1 MSYAAYDNNDASHHS
16 NAAAEWELT
25 AQDLAVLAAY
35 VDRAGAE
42 ETSFDDL
49 FDDPTY
55 RAAQTTFAAQSHP
68 MMPHGHTHYR
78 SAVQHGTQGL
88 PRHASSAHWDYLPDP
103 SAHPRRPTTHAGNRL
118 AWAVA
123 QDSACPESGGWANND
138 ASRHSNPRPLPGYE
152 RQPVVARHHVSVP
165 PRLGRGPSTR
175 TFNSA
180 G

>member
-1 MSYAAYDNNDASHHS
+1 MSYTDDNNFGS
-16 NAAAEWELT
+16 NAAAGWELT

-68 MMPHGHTHYR
+68 MMPPGQTHYR
-78 SAVQHGTQGL
+78 SAVQHVAQGL
-88 PRHASSAHWDYLPDP
+88 PGHASSAHWDYLPDP
-103 SAHPRRPTTHAGNRL
+103 SAQRHAVSRPTMHAGNRL

-123 QDSACPESGGWANND
+123 QDSALPESGGWANND

-152 RQPVVARHHVSVP
+152 RQPVVARHNVSVP
-165 PRLGRGPSTR
+165 PRPSLGPSAR
-175 TFNSA
+175 TYNFA